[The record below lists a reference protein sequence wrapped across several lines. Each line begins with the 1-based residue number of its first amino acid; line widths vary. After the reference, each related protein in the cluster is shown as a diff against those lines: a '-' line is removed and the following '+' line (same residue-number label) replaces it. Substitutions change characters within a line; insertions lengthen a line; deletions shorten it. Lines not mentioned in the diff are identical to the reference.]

1 MSPWPT
7 VTDPADPRVDDVRDL
22 NSSDSRPDLP
32 GGKGL
37 VVAEGKL
44 VVPRLLESRFPV
56 RCVVGFRSRLEEL
69 DAALPGFSDT
79 VPTYEVTRATL
90 AAVAGFDMHRGLV
103 AAADRVP
110 EPDVDAV
117 LDDLPEEC
125 TVAVLEGVGD
135 HENIGSLFR
144 NAAGLGV
151 AAVIF
156 GAGCADPLYRR
167 VVRVSMGHVLRV
179 PFAHLGGRPTTWQRG
194 LDRLRER
201 GFTVLAMTPDG
212 DRTLDDAVRDA
223 TEAARAAGRPRR
235 IAVMVGAEGPGLT
248 EHAMRAADV
257 RATIPM
263 APGTD
268 SLNVATAAAVGFY
281 AAARRD

>member
-110 EPDVDAV
+110 
-117 LDDLPEEC
+117 
-125 TVAVLEGVGD
+125 
-135 HENIGSLFR
+135 
-144 NAAGLGV
+144 
-151 AAVIF
+151 
-156 GAGCADPLYRR
+156 
-167 VVRVSMGHVLRV
+167 
-179 PFAHLGGRPTTWQRG
+179 
-194 LDRLRER
+194 
-201 GFTVLAMTPDG
+201 
-212 DRTLDDAVRDA
+212 
-223 TEAARAAGRPRR
+223 
-235 IAVMVGAEGPGLT
+235 
-248 EHAMRAADV
+248 
-257 RATIPM
+257 
-263 APGTD
+263 
-268 SLNVATAAAVGFY
+268 
-281 AAARRD
+281 